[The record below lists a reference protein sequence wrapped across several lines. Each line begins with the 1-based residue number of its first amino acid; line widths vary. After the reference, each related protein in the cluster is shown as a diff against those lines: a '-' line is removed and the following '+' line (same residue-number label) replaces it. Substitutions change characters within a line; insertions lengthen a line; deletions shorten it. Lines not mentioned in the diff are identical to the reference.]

1 MRLLLTNDDGIH
13 AQGLAALEAI
23 ARSLSDDVWICA
35 PEAEQSGASRSLTLT
50 EPLRV
55 RRLDEQRFAVRG
67 TPTDCVMLGIQY
79 LVEGARPDLVLSGV
93 NRGLN
98 AAEDVTM
105 SGTVAGAIEGM
116 ALGVPSIAL
125 SQMMGAYRGD
135 HREDFRP
142 AEGFA
147 PALIERL
154 VAAGWPSDV
163 ILNINFPIATGAPVG
178 QVAAREVPG
187 GQVPGGQVEVTRQ
200 GFRDVRTRFAE
211 QRTDLRG
218 RDYYWLGYRN
228 EPSRPAEGT
237 DLRAAY
243 EGRISVTPLHIDLT
257 HMPTVHALRAVI
269 GGPVAARRPG
279 GAGQPA

>member
-23 ARSLSDDVWICA
+23 ARTLSDDVWICA
-35 PEAEQSGASRSLTLT
+35 PEAEQSGASRSLTLA

-55 RRLDEQRFAVRG
+55 RRLDERRFAVGG

-79 LVEGARPDLVLSGV
+79 LIEGGKPALVLSGV

-116 ALGVPSIAL
+116 ALGVPAIAL
-125 SQMMGAYRGD
+125 SQMTGGYSGD
-135 HREDFRP
+135 NRAD
-142 AEGFA
+142 FA
-147 PALIERL
+147 PAETFGPGLVERL
-154 VAAGWPSDV
+154 VAVGWPAGV
-163 ILNINFPIATGAPVG
+163 ILNINFPIASDALVG
-178 QVAAREVPG
+178 H
-187 GQVPGGQVEVTRQ
+187 VEVTRQ

-218 RDYYWLGYRN
+218 RDYYWLGYRD
-228 EPSRPAEGT
+228 EPSRPPEGT

-257 HMPTVHALRAVI
+257 HMATVHALGALV
-269 GGPVAARRPG
+269 GGSVPG
-279 GAGQPA
+279 RGAEGAGR